1 MIGKAASIAHGAEA
15 MDYALEKENAEVID
29 KHYVVGDTS
38 KEIKQEFKIT
48 QDLNQRAKNKDI
60 SIVLSPEPADGKT
73 LTNKDYRAIADDY
86 LKKMNLQDHQSLVVK
101 HTDKAHTHLHIYVN
115 RIDNNGKAYNDSYIS
130 KKTQNIADEIAQE
143 RGLTRASLVKEF
155 NKEMTKDLRQQ
166 IFDKH
171 KAVLEHRPKDFKSYS
186 ELMQSS
192 GVKVVPTINKAKQ
205 LQGYRLEFNG
215 HSFKASEVHRS
226 MTLSKMGVNTKLTK
240 AIKPKIGS
248 KIGSKALSKG
258 LGVAANLNPALKIGV
273 SVVKTINKGISR

>member
-1 MIGKAASIAHGAEA
+1 
-15 MDYALEKENAEVID
+15 
-29 KHYVVGDTS
+29 
-38 KEIKQEFKIT
+38 
-48 QDLNQRAKNKDI
+48 
-60 SIVLSPEPADGKT
+60 
-73 LTNKDYRAIADDY
+73 
-86 LKKMNLQDHQSLVVK
+86 
-101 HTDKAHTHLHIYVN
+101 
-115 RIDNNGKAYNDSYIS
+115 
-130 KKTQNIADEIAQE
+130 
-143 RGLTRASLVKEF
+143 
-155 NKEMTKDLRQQ
+155 MTKDLRQQ

>member
-143 RGLTRASLVKEF
+143 E
-155 NKEMTKDLRQQ
+155 D
-166 IFDKH
+166 
-171 KAVLEHRPKDFKSYS
+171 
-186 ELMQSS
+186 
-192 GVKVVPTINKAKQ
+192 
-205 LQGYRLEFNG
+205 
-215 HSFKASEVHRS
+215 
-226 MTLSKMGVNTKLTK
+226 
-240 AIKPKIGS
+240 
-248 KIGSKALSKG
+248 
-258 LGVAANLNPALKIGV
+258 
-273 SVVKTINKGISR
+273 